1 MKSSDHIYLFVI
13 FLLIGALIMSYV
25 DRPVDFNYAHRK
37 KIEGMKNK
45 DDKDEKDEKDDK
57 GDSAKRG
64 GVELL
69 NEDLAQKVSDLEDTL
84 RYDKYKKDYTDTA
97 SLSKDYLESLK
108 LTCLL
113 ELKSIDPKKD
123 SEDKIIEKCKSF
135 AQKITAFQQGVEAI
149 KTI

>member
-25 DRPVDFNYAHRK
+25 DRPVDFNYTHRK
-37 KIEGMKNK
+37 KIEGMKN
-45 DDKDEKDEKDDK
+45 KDEKDDK

-64 GVELL
+64 GVEVL

-84 RYDKYKKDYTDTA
+84 RYDKYRKDYSDTA

-113 ELKSIDPKKD
+113 ELKNINPSGD
-123 SEDKIIEKCKSF
+123 SEDQIIEKCKSF
-135 AQKITAFQQGVEAI
+135 AKKINAFQEGIEAI

>member
-1 MKSSDHIYLFVI
+1 MKSFENIYLFVI
-13 FLLIGALIMSYV
+13 ALLIIALLISYI
-25 DRPVDFNYAHRK
+25 DRPVDSNYLHRK

-45 DDKDEKDEKDDK
+45 DDKD
-57 GDSAKRG
+57 DSDKRG
-64 GVELL
+64 GVESL

-84 RYDKYKKDYTDTA
+84 RYDKYKKDYSDTA

-113 ELKSIDPKKD
+113 ELKHINPKD

-135 AQKITAFQQGVEAI
+135 AKKINAFHECIESI
-149 KTI
+149 KDI